1 MRSFKYVASIR
12 IGRSLPRIWGNQRVT
27 KNRPIGALF
36 SATNRTARK
45 LQYVFNV
52 NRHRIEVDYQNASDR
67 KGSVAQEKMHRR
79 DCRMASDDLSVR
91 RQSWE
96 ERTPLPAQKMLAVFS
111 SHCYAGSCSRG
122 QCSVVVVT

>member
-1 MRSFKYVASIR
+1 
-12 IGRSLPRIWGNQRVT
+12 
-27 KNRPIGALF
+27 
-36 SATNRTARK
+36 
-45 LQYVFNV
+45 
-52 NRHRIEVDYQNASDR
+52 EVDYQNASDR

-122 QCSVVVVT
+122 QCSVVVVTGRMDRDKQRSYQTEVAINAREHPGLALANAKPIHQVCKTQVWLF